1 MLFNSIQFIFFLPI
15 VAAIYFIIPFKRRW
29 FWLLVSSY
37 FFYMCW
43 NPEYA
48 ILIFIS
54 TVITYFSG
62 IGIEKI
68 SNSNKIKNKIKNKKL
83 CVYISFIS
91 NLSILIFFK
100 YYNFIGE
107 NLGLL
112 FSNFTDKNSFTPLDI
127 LLPVGISFYTFQAL
141 SYTMDIYRGNLK
153 AEHHFGR
160 YALFV
165 SFFPQLVAGPI
176 ERSTNL
182 LPQFRK
188 KINFNFKKLWDGVFI
203 ILCGLFKK
211 VVIADRLAVVVNTIY
226 DDPTK
231 YSGYPLIIAT
241 IFFTFQIYCDFS
253 AYSDIAIG
261 SAKIM
266 GFDLMKNF
274 DRPYFSK
281 SISEFWRKWHIS
293 LSTWFRDYLY
303 FPLGGNRTSKFKRY
317 RNILIVFITSG
328 IWHGASWNFMI
339 WGALHGISLTLELI
353 LKPFKEFTI
362 KILKIKTESYG
373 FKLFQISFTFF
384 LVSFAW
390 IFFRANTLPDAI
402 YISKNIFVINSFE
415 IINTGLTTFDFTLSK
430 YLILFLILI
439 QFIQRNT
446 NLKEKLFNENLLV
459 RWLFFL
465 ILIIAIIFWGYYPTE
480 PSQFIYFQF

>member
-1 MLFNSIQFIFFLPI
+1 MLFNSLQFLLFLPTV
-15 VAAIYFIIPFKRRW
+15 VAVYFIIPFKKRW
-29 FWLLVSSY
+29 LWLLISSY

-43 NPEYA
+43 SPGYA
-48 ILIFIS
+48 LLILTS

-68 SNSNKIKNKIKNKKL
+68 NNSTKIKNKVKNKKI
-83 CVYISFIS
+83 CVTISFIS

-112 FSNFTDKNSFTPLDI
+112 FSNATDGNTFNHLDI

-141 SYTMDIYRGNLK
+141 SYTMDIYRGNLN
-153 AEHHFGR
+153 AEHHFGK

-176 ERSTNL
+176 ERSSNL

-188 KINFNFKKLWDGVFI
+188 KINFNFKNLWEGSFI

-211 VVIADRLAVVVNTIY
+211 VVIADRLAVTVNIIY

-241 IFFTFQIYCDFS
+241 LFFTFQIYCDFS

-266 GFDLMKNF
+266 GFDLMENF
-274 DRPYFSK
+274 NKPYFSK

-303 FPLGGNRTSKFKRY
+303 FPLGGNKVSKIKRY

-328 IWHGASWNFMI
+328 MWHGASWNFII
-339 WGALHGISLTLELI
+339 WGALHGVYLIFELL
-353 LKPFKEFTI
+353 LKPFKIFVIQT
-362 KILKIKTESYG
+362 LKIKPKSFG
-373 FKLFQISFTFF
+373 FKLFQISFTFS

-390 IFFRANTLPDAI
+390 IFFRANTLSDAI
-402 YISKNIFVINSFE
+402 YISKNIFFLDSFK
-415 IINTGLTTFDFTLSK
+415 IMNTGLSPFDFTLSK

-439 QFIQRNT
+439 QFIQRKI
-446 NLKEKLFNENLLV
+446 NLKEKIYNENLLI
-459 RWLFFL
+459 RWLFFSIL
-465 ILIIAIIFWGYYPTE
+465 ILVIIFWGYYPTE
-480 PSQFIYFQF
+480 ATQFIYFQF

>member
-15 VAAIYFIIPFKRRW
+15 VVAIYFIIPFKRRW

-43 NPEYA
+43 KPEYA

-83 CVYISFIS
+83 CVSISFIS

-112 FSNFTDKNSFTPLDI
+112 FSNSTDENSFTPLDI

-188 KINFNFKKLWDGVFI
+188 KINFNLKNLWDGVFI

-274 DRPYFSK
+274 DKPYFSK

-303 FPLGGNRTSKFKRY
+303 FPLGGNRVSKFKRY

-339 WGALHGISLTLELI
+339 WGALHGIYLTLELI
-353 LKPFKEFTI
+353 LKPSKGFII
-362 KILKIKTESYG
+362 KILKIKKGSYG

-390 IFFRANTLPDAI
+390 IFFRAKTLPDAV
-402 YISKNIFVINSFE
+402 YISKNIFVIDSFE
-415 IINTGLTTFDFTLSK
+415 IINTGLTKFDFTLSK
-430 YLILFLILI
+430 YLIFFLVLI
-439 QFIQRNT
+439 QFIQRRT
-446 NLKEKLFNENLLV
+446 NLKEKLYNENLVV
-459 RWLFFL
+459 RWLFFS
-465 ILIIAIIFWGYYPTE
+465 ILIIVIIFWGYYPTE

>member
-1 MLFNSIQFIFFLPI
+1 
-15 VAAIYFIIPFKRRW
+15 
-29 FWLLVSSY
+29 
-37 FFYMCW
+37 
-43 NPEYA
+43 
-48 ILIFIS
+48 
-54 TVITYFSG
+54 
-62 IGIEKI
+62 
-68 SNSNKIKNKIKNKKL
+68 
-83 CVYISFIS
+83 
-91 NLSILIFFK
+91 
-100 YYNFIGE
+100 
-107 NLGLL
+107 
-112 FSNFTDKNSFTPLDI
+112 
-127 LLPVGISFYTFQAL
+127 
-141 SYTMDIYRGNLK
+141 MDIYRGSLK

-188 KINFNFKKLWDGVFI
+188 KINFNFKNLWDGVFI

-211 VVIADRLAVVVNTIY
+211 VVIADRLAVTVNTIY

-231 YSGYPLIIAT
+231 YSGYSLIIAT

-266 GFDLMKNF
+266 GFDLMENF
-274 DRPYFSK
+274 NKPYFSK

-303 FPLGGNRTSKFKRY
+303 FPLGGNRVSKIKRY

-339 WGALHGISLTLELI
+339 WGALHGIYLCLELL
-353 LKPFKEFTI
+353 LKPFKGFVITT
-362 KILKIKTESYG
+362 LKIKKESFG
-373 FKLFQISFTFF
+373 FKLFQISLTFF

-390 IFFRANTLPDAI
+390 IFFRAKTLSDAI
-402 YISKNIFVINSFE
+402 YISKISI
-415 IINTGLTTFDFTLSK
+415 
-430 YLILFLILI
+430 
-439 QFIQRNT
+439 
-446 NLKEKLFNENLLV
+446 
-459 RWLFFL
+459 
-465 ILIIAIIFWGYYPTE
+465 
-480 PSQFIYFQF
+480 

>member
-15 VAAIYFIIPFKRRW
+15 VVVIYFIIPFKRRW

-83 CVYISFIS
+83 CVSISFIS

-112 FSNFTDKNSFTPLDI
+112 FSNSTDENSFTPLDI

-188 KINFNFKKLWDGVFI
+188 KINFNLKNLWDGFFI

-231 YSGYPLIIAT
+231 CSGYPLIIAT

-274 DRPYFSK
+274 DKPYFSK

-303 FPLGGNRTSKFKRY
+303 FPLGGNRVSKFKRY

-328 IWHGASWNFMI
+328 IWHGANWNFMI
-339 WGALHGISLTLELI
+339 WGALHGIYLTLELI
-353 LKPFKEFTI
+353 LKPSKGFII
-362 KILKIKTESYG
+362 KILKIKKGSYG

-390 IFFRANTLPDAI
+390 IFFRAKTLPDAV
-402 YISKNIFVINSFE
+402 YISKNIFVIDSFE
-415 IINTGLTTFDFTLSK
+415 IINTGLTKFDFTLSK
-430 YLILFLILI
+430 YLIFFLVLI
-439 QFIQRNT
+439 QYIQRKT
-446 NLKEKLFNENLLV
+446 NLKEKLYNENLVV
-459 RWLFFL
+459 RWLFFS